1 MNIIVPS
8 LTLRFFFYLSPS
20 SRVGSGRDPVLIFFS
35 PGESILIHEVTYT
48 LISQFI
54 PKESFF
60 FSLLIDAV
68 IIFLLEKDWYNLY
81 RKSELS

>member
-1 MNIIVPS
+1 MNIIVSS
-8 LTLRFFFYLSPS
+8 LTLRFSFYPSPS
-20 SRVGSGRDPVLIFFS
+20 SCVGSGRDPVLIFFS
-35 PGESILIHEVTYT
+35 PGESILIHEVPYT

-60 FSLLIDAV
+60 SLLIDAV
-68 IIFLLEKDWYNLY
+68 IVFLLEKDRYDLY